1 MTAGMTIEYHK
12 DRLAKYENYRLR
24 ISVYGQ
30 FGLPVVRVISEDFF
44 HYLVPESMLP
54 IVRVKDLVP
63 DFFPRAFGKRPF
75 ANSPHKSLVH
85 SKLMTKLNLA
95 FHKNGGGRLIYRG
108 DDRKAGGGESRNDCN
123 HETDDPETLIV
134 VQHTG
139 NNDPNLSPDH
149 FKPIGKWLWKRE
161 RAFACFWKNEDGSW
175 HCLPALLFCN
185 TVPQTHP

>member
-1 MTAGMTIEYHK
+1 MTVETIK
-12 DRLAKYENYRLR
+12 TGLRSTENYRLR
-24 ISVYGQ
+24 MSVYGQ
-30 FGLPVVRVISEDFF
+30 FGLPVVRVFREDFF

-75 ANSPHKSLVH
+75 ADPPHKSLVH

-95 FHKNGGGRLIYRG
+95 FHKNGWGRLIYRG

-123 HETDDPETLIV
+123 HETDDPKTLIV

-149 FKPIGKWLWKRE
+149 FKPIGKWL
-161 RAFACFWKNEDGSW
+161 
-175 HCLPALLFCN
+175 
-185 TVPQTHP
+185 